1 MVEITL
7 KVNVLDSF
15 QTIKMYEEVK
25 SLFLLAPRGSN
36 LAKVLI
42 YVKLWKA
49 FVNCNAN
56 SFYLF
61 FHCFAAICSGLFS
74 DKLSFM

>member
-25 SLFLLAPRGSN
+25 SLFLLAPRGLN
-36 LAKVLI
+36 PTKDVLI
-42 YVKLWKA
+42 YV
-49 FVNCNAN
+49 N
-56 SFYLF
+56 
-61 FHCFAAICSGLFS
+61 
-74 DKLSFM
+74 

>member
-25 SLFLLAPRGSN
+25 SLFLLAPRGLN
-36 LAKVLI
+36 LTKDVLI
-42 YVKLWKA
+42 YVK
-49 FVNCNAN
+49 
-56 SFYLF
+56 
-61 FHCFAAICSGLFS
+61 
-74 DKLSFM
+74 

>member
-25 SLFLLAPRGSN
+25 SLFLLAPRGLN
-36 LAKVLI
+36 LTKDVLI

-49 FVNCNAN
+49 FVNCNVN
-56 SFYLF
+56 
-61 FHCFAAICSGLFS
+61 
-74 DKLSFM
+74 